1 MAHSAGRGAKTES
14 RARFLLS
21 HQTTSALQEILQDEW
36 NRHRR
41 LLFPFPWSEKQ
52 MWARLRDILHRA
64 GLPLTR
70 GDLYHKFRRTTASH
84 IAAAAGIDAAARQ
97 LGHSGTTVT
106 QRVHRPAHCPR
117 QRRWRRAPAPAGRAP
132 GLVENRSTP
141 ARQTLPAGP
150 TAIGA
155 DPMFPLRFDRAR
167 AVNIIEAIGDGRPLW
182 PATPDGWSPDDLLTV
197 AAACVALLRGL
208 GPIELQRKHDW
219 DSAAVEAALASIH
232 EEHRDAIVI
241 AANADL
247 LAAVDFA
254 ASLTQIGRC
263 EVYNQF
269 FDPIVT
275 AKISETL
282 DGREITAIGGFRS
295 KGG

>member
-1 MAHSAGRGAKTES
+1 
-14 RARFLLS
+14 
-21 HQTTSALQEILQDEW
+21 
-36 NRHRR
+36 
-41 LLFPFPWSEKQ
+41 
-52 MWARLRDILHRA
+52 
-64 GLPLTR
+64 
-70 GDLYHKFRRTTASH
+70 
-84 IAAAAGIDAAARQ
+84 
-97 LGHSGTTVT
+97 
-106 QRVHRPAHCPR
+106 
-117 QRRWRRAPAPAGRAP
+117 
-132 GLVENRSTP
+132 
-141 ARQTLPAGP
+141 
-150 TAIGA
+150 
-155 DPMFPLRFDRAR
+155 MFPLRFDRAR

-208 GPIELQRKHDW
+208 GRSSCSGNTIGT
-219 DSAAVEAALASIH
+219 AAVEAALASIH